1 MEDLKSYL
9 SNSINEGFNLG
20 SSCGIG
26 RRSGKPND
34 SISGVMVPGM
44 SLKNVK
50 TKEDFAD
57 VAFKYMTKLEKTYK
71 KNIQE
76 AIDDACEAVEKH
88 VSPIWMGAPDSIEDQ
103 FKTKTEAFIQ
113 DIKST
118 IQSISGQ
125 PISFKFT
132 NDDHETVCNPTDDHK
147 QFAEK
152 LWNECGLEQD
162 AADGKLIK
170 IYALFRAWEGFRFGL
185 ASHSAFEISLDN
197 TISLM
202 IETKR

>member
-1 MEDLKSYL
+1 MKDLKSYL
-9 SNSINEGFNLG
+9 FNSINEGLNLG
-20 SSCGIG
+20 SSCLVG
-26 RRSGKPND
+26 RRPGKSED
-34 SISGVMVPGM
+34 SRSGVSVPGV
-44 SLKNVK
+44 SIKNVK
-50 TKEDFAD
+50 TKEDFAE
-57 VAFKYMTKLEKTYK
+57 VTSKYMTKLEKAYK
-71 KNIQE
+71 KNLQV
-76 AIDDACEAVEKH
+76 AIDDACAAVEDH
-88 VSPIWMGAPDSIEDQ
+88 VSPIWMGTPDSIEDQ

-132 NDDHETVCNPTDDHK
+132 NDGHETICNPTDDYK

-152 LWNECGLEQD
+152 MWDECGLEQD

-170 IYALFRAWEGFRFGL
+170 VYALFRIWEGFRFGR
-185 ASHSAFEISLDN
+185 AAHSTFEISLDN

-202 IETKR
+202 IEAKK